1 MRTQRLATVLAT
13 VVLAID
19 AAGCS
24 AGSPSILPSFS
35 TPPTADQVMQQ
46 LAAKVPSA
54 KLGIVYTA
62 ENDPNHLL
70 GRPNGYTSKISFT
83 DSRVDKK
90 RVEGQASDA
99 VDAGGSV
106 EVYQDADGAAR
117 RAKYIQDL
125 QKAAPILGTE
135 YGYLEGPVLVRVSG
149 NLTPTQAAEYK
160 TALDAS

>member
-1 MRTQRLATVLAT
+1 M
-13 VVLAID
+13 
-19 AAGCS
+19 AA
-24 AGSPSILPSFS
+24 
-35 TPPTADQVMQQ
+35 PTA
-46 LAAKVPSA
+46 
-54 KLGIVYTA
+54 
-62 ENDPNHLL
+62 
-70 GRPNGYTSKISFT
+70 TSKISFT

-160 TALDAS
+160 TAFDAS